1 MARHRLAPGL
11 QAELL
16 REHQMR
22 ADILSKIDGFG
33 DDRVERAP
41 GFDNTH
47 RHSEPC
53 PVPAV

>member
-1 MARHRLAPGL
+1 MARHRLTL
-11 QAELL
+11 DLEAELL

-41 GFDNTH
+41 DSDKTH
-47 RHSEPC
+47 RHSGPC